1 MEEIAVSYFDE
12 LFQTTSLTCLSD
24 TLEAMDSTIT
34 LEANQR
40 LLLTFFED
48 EVWVALFQMHPF
60 KAPGPDSMS
69 SVF

>member
-1 MEEIAVSYFDE
+1 VSYFDE
-12 LFQTTSLTCLSD
+12 LFQTTNLTCLSD

-48 EVWVALFQMHPF
+48 EV
-60 KAPGPDSMS
+60 
-69 SVF
+69 